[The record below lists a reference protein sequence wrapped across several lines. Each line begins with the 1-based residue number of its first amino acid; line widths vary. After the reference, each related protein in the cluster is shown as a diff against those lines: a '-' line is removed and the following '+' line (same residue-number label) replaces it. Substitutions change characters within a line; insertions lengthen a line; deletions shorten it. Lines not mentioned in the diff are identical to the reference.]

1 MQRYANRIAKGRFLL
16 DGQEYTLAVNN
27 GNNSLHGGNVGWAR
41 VSVFLDLHNPFMF
54 TTRKCGHLNVPKRIL
69 LLV

>member
-1 MQRYANRIAKGRFLL
+1 MQRYANRIAKGRFLI

-41 VSVFLDLHNPFMF
+41 VSFFFLNLHS
-54 TTRKCGHLNVPKRIL
+54 
-69 LLV
+69 